1 MKKEYD
7 FSKAERGRF
16 YKKDAKLRL
25 PVYLDAKLQSLVE
38 DLAKRT
44 GRDFGDVV
52 NRIVEKEVELIDDL
66 ESRLD

>member
-16 YKKDAKLRL
+16 YKKDAKLRF